1 MSDQKIETAIKNT
14 VSALLDI
21 EGFNAQRMRLQSNGY
36 SVVLQPERAGEGAS
50 YVSNVR
56 VYPVP
61 AMDEEGELSKLKGAV
76 SLECYDLSPE
86 QVAAICQIVNGK

>member
-14 VSALLDI
+14 VSTILDI
-21 EGFNAQRMRLQSNGY
+21 EGFNAQHMTNQSNGY

-61 AMDEEGELSKLKGAV
+61 AMDEEGELTEIKGAV
-76 SLECYDLSPE
+76 NLECYNLSPE